1 MVDTLYSLVNIN
13 ERFDRLVIDP
23 LYIHRLDMT
32 IELPFDEIISIYNK
46 VFSRIYENILPRI
59 HNQVNKLTVDSYSIK
74 SILTVNYSQ
83 LYSLSL
89 VNFQEEI
96 LFQYLKGDFILRNLL
111 SEQIT
116 DLNIDIQYDIIAQTT
131 ISLSEKFALILSL
144 SKRLTSL
151 NFCQL
156 FHYRTLSVW
165 FVTRPSKICMSSTLT
180 KLKIE
185 IKTFRDCLCLLDGCL
200 DCLSRLIIN
209 VQHICVMSLRKYNT
223 EKLPRLKHFSLTS
236 LDDTIHYD
244 KLIIPLLCRMINLE
258 KLILFLS
265 IIRFNSTF
273 IDGIQLY
280 DQFLIYMPRLN
291 KFTFNII
298 TVVVNNNIHLS
309 SHKDIQHSF
318 IGRRYGQA

>member
-1 MVDTLYSLVNIN
+1 MDNSNNNNLNI
-13 ERFDRLVIDP
+13 
-23 LYIHRLDMT
+23 LD
-32 IELPFDEIISIYNK
+32 LPNEIIC
-46 VFSRIYENILPRI
+46 ENILPRI

-74 SILTVNYSQ
+74 SILTVNHPQ

-89 VNFQEEI
+89 ANFQEEI
-96 LFQYLKGDFILRNLL
+96 LFQYLKGDSILRNLL

-116 DLNIDIQYDIIAQTT
+116 DLNIDIQYDIIAQST

-144 SKRLTSL
+144 SKRLISL

-156 FHYRTLSVW
+156 FYYRTLSVW

-180 KLKIE
+180 KLKVE
-185 IKTFRDCLCLLDGCL
+185 VKTFRDCLYLLDGRL
-200 DCLSRLIIN
+200 DCLSTLIIN
-209 VQHICVMSLRKYNT
+209 VRYICVMSSRKYNT

-236 LDDTIHYD
+236 FDDTIHYD

-258 KLILFLS
+258 ELILFLS

-291 KFTFNII
+291 KFTFSII

-318 IGRRYGQA
+318 IGKRYGQA